1 VNRRDFV
8 GLAAAGWVG
17 ACASL
22 VVTTVRPANGKV
34 RLTLSDHPLLNRPG
48 GFLKIRPEGSNQ
60 LLYVLALSGGSFAVV
75 SPICKHL
82 GCTVNI
88 DGPRLL
94 CPCHG
99 SMYDRDGSVLRGP
112 TQAPLD
118 RFQTEVSSD
127 GVLTI
132 YLEPRRT

>member
-1 VNRRDFV
+1 MNRRAFV
-8 GLAAAGWVG
+8 GLPAAGWVA

-22 VVTTVRPANGKV
+22 VVTTVTPENDRV
-34 RLTLSDHPLLNRPG
+34 RLSLRNYPQLTRPG
-48 GFLKIRPEGSNQ
+48 GFLKIRPAGSDR
-60 LLYVLALSGGSFAVV
+60 LLYVLAVSGGSFAVV

-112 TQAPLD
+112 TLAPLD
-118 RFQTEVSSD
+118 RFPTEVSSD

-132 YLEPRRT
+132 HLETDRT

>member
-1 VNRRDFV
+1 MNRRDFV

-17 ACASL
+17 SCASL
-22 VVTTVRPANGKV
+22 VVTTVRPANGRV
-34 RLTLSDHPLLNRPG
+34 RLSLRDYPQLDRAG
-48 GFLKIRPEGSNQ
+48 GFLKLRPEGSDQ
-60 LLYVLALSGGSFAVV
+60 LLYVLALNGGSFAVV

-88 DGPRLL
+88 DGARLL

-132 YLEPRRT
+132 YLETERT

>member
-1 VNRRDFV
+1 MNRRDFV
-8 GLAAAGWVG
+8 GLAAAGWAG

-22 VVTTVRPANGKV
+22 VVTTVMPENG
-34 RLTLSDHPLLNRPG
+34 RLRLSLSNHPLLNRPG
-48 GFLKIRPEGSNQ
+48 GFLKIRPEGSDR

-88 DGPRLL
+88 DGPQLL

-118 RFQTEVSSD
+118 QFQTEVSSD
-127 GVLTI
+127 GILTI
-132 YLEPRRT
+132 HLETDRT